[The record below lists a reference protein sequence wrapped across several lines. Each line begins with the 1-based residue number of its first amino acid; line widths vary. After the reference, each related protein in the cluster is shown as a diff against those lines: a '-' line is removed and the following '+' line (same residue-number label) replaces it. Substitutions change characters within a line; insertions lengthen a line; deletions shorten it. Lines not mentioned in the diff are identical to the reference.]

1 MRCPTCKKTSDASP
15 ANRYRP
21 FCSERCQMIDLGTW
35 ASEEYTV
42 PGGNVDDHEHP
53 DDGGPSASGEPA
65 ESREARGVIGG
76 KKLLH

>member
-1 MRCPTCKKTSDASP
+1 
-15 ANRYRP
+15 
-21 FCSERCQMIDLGTW
+21 MIDLGTW